1 MPESPKP
8 ESLKFEPRRRVQHRQ
23 FKSHRY
29 LNHAGPSRIIQP
41 QPIPSHPN
49 QNLPNQCLPNQLQ
62 QWIEGLGDGIRLWH
76 VESGQLIRSG
86 ESATALI
93 RVVLKWNL
101 SRIAA
106 MQGAAEEEDSA
117 IDSDGDSVAVT
128 ADVSDF

>member
-29 LNHAGPSRIIQP
+29 LNYAGPSWIIQP

-62 QWIEGLGDGIRLWH
+62 QWIKGLGDGIRLWH
-76 VESGQLIRSG
+76 VESGQLIRSVFIFKIKTTNP
-86 ESATALI
+86 ENQPLRSFEL
-93 RVVLKWNL
+93 
-101 SRIAA
+101 
-106 MQGAAEEEDSA
+106 
-117 IDSDGDSVAVT
+117 
-128 ADVSDF
+128 F